1 MILNSCK
8 IKDFCCFFGCFQRFS
23 AEINMVYEFRVLT
36 GGSSGGREASA
47 EVDAGGSEALP
58 GSGKSGGGRG
68 GKTVSTLGK
77 TVSTLEISLSTFV
90 FPKVLTVFTR
100 RTACSIG
107 RPAHGVRVPFRAG
120 KGYCTLSESF
130 FSPLSCSLLSAAK
143 RLMANPP
150 PGAALSRSTVRAE
163 TTPLR
168 MT

>member
-77 TVSTLEISLSTFV
+77 TKVLREIS
-90 FPKVLTVFTR
+90 KVLTVFTR

-120 KGYCTLSESF
+120 KGYCTLPESF